1 MAEADLQTFTSIMDA
16 LVRISSNMKS
26 MERELQCPVCKEM
39 VKQPILLPCQHSVC
53 LLCASEV
60 LVQNGYP
67 APDLPPEPKSP
78 ASTPNTRSP
87 RQARRPAPKV
97 DRIDRVLRPGAVWD
111 VPWPEAQGGPP
122 PPMLFPCPP
131 CGKDVELGERGL
143 AECLRNLTLERI
155 VERYRHTVSLG
166 TVAIMCQFCKPPQ
179 SLEATK
185 GCADCRSNFCNEC
198 FKLYHPWGTPAPN
211 TSTCCPPST
220 SDPRLPSVCLGKR
233 KARCVLLRTEA
244 QPLKSYFCH
253 EGDGCPHVLTCPE
266 HEQER
271 LHFFCKSCQR
281 LLCPLCKLRRIHAGH
296 KVTPV
301 ANVCQALKE
310 KITKV
315 INYILANQ
323 ETVQAQITQLEN
335 AIMQTEMNGAGALEQ
350 LTQCVR
356 ELGRRWPS
364 GRGPWPRRWRG
375 PGPRSEALS
384 AQVTEKQ
391 SMLENAG
398 LLAFSQ
404 ELLKETDP
412 PCFVQAARLTHNRL
426 LKTIENL
433 QCFSLSADPSFRH
446 FQVDISRE
454 LKMLNSLEFIKA
466 PLAPVIDTQ
475 RTLAYDQLFLCWRLP
490 QDSAPAWHF
499 SVEFRRREG
508 GPGAS
513 GAGSGTPGEGPGRR
527 GPLGWQRLEE
537 VSGTSTVI
545 DRLEMDSVY
554 VLRVRGCN
562 KAGFGEY
569 SEEVYLHT
577 PPAPVLNFYL
587 DSRWGLHSDRLVVSK
602 EQRCARS
609 VPGLS
614 LLQAADR
621 ALTSCHLT
629 SDLLVGDIAITQG
642 KHYWACSVEP
652 GSYLVKVGVGLE
664 SRLQEWF
671 HLPQDMASPDSGH
684 DSGAEDA
691 LDSPPPFSF
700 LTMGMGKVLLPQGAN
715 SHNNCPSN
723 ATSPREPS
731 SNHSNSSSHPTHL
744 TALTAPL
751 PPQLGVC
758 LDFEK
763 GRVTFYDAHSL
774 RPLWEGPVDCSAPV
788 CPAFCFIGG
797 GALQLQELVANRSAE
812 QAPVRRVTIQSR
824 ATNLSNTSTVTSLAD
839 YSSTMAQ
846 FLQWGAVVSLLCLIA
861 LHSHAEEA
869 GIAPASKVPT
879 AAEALQKHGDGK
891 SMSREEFINFIKE
904 DLGSYI
910 MDPSEDL
917 LDELWE
923 NADENDDD
931 VVDSLECQAF
941 IDYITNK
948 DG

>member
-39 VKQPILLPCQHSVC
+39 VKQPVLLPCQHSVC

-60 LVQNGYP
+60 LVQSGYP

-97 DRIDRVLRPGAVWD
+97 DRIDRVLRPGYGTY
-111 VPWPEAQGGPP
+111 PGRRRKEGPP

-131 CGKDVELGERGL
+131 CGKEVELGERGL

-198 FKLYHPWGTPAPN
+198 FKLYHPWGTP
-211 TSTCCPPST
+211 
-220 SDPRLPSVCLGKR
+220 R
-233 KARCVLLRTEA
+233 A
-244 QPLKSYFCH
+244 QH
-253 EGDGCPHVLTCPE
+253 EHVQPTLNFRPKVLTCPE

-271 LHFFCKSCQR
+271 LHFYCRSCQR

-301 ANVCQALKE
+301 ANACQALKD
-310 KITKV
+310 KITKG
-315 INYILANQ
+315 INFILANQ

-335 AIMQTEMNGAGALEQ
+335 AIMQTEMNSGVALEQ
-350 LTQCVR
+350 LTQCGR
-356 ELGRRWPS
+356 ELGAVLAERQGALAQAVEGARQRR
-364 GRGPWPRRWRG
+364 G
-375 PGPRSEALS
+375 EALS
-384 AQVTEKQ
+384 AQMTEKQ

-404 ELLKETDP
+404 ELLKEADP
-412 PCFVQAARLTHNRL
+412 PCFVQAARLTHSRL

-454 LKMLNSLEFIKA
+454 LKMISGLDFIKA

-508 GPGAS
+508 GPGGAWGGARGPGG
-513 GAGSGTPGEGPGRR
+513 GAGGGGGGGSHS
-527 GPLGWQRLEE
+527 GWQRLEE
-537 VSGTSTVI
+537 VGGTSTVI

-577 PPAPVLNFYL
+577 PPAPVLLYFPIPSSSSALLNFYL

-671 HLPQDMASPDSGH
+671 HLPQDMASPRYDPDSGH

-691 LDSPPPFSF
+691 MDSPPPFSF

-731 SNHSNSSSHPTHL
+731 SGHSGSHAAHAA
-744 TALTAPL
+744 ALTAPL

-797 GALQLQELVANRSAE
+797 GRFSFKSWWPIAARNSPQPGGL
-812 QAPVRRVTIQSR
+812 P
-824 ATNLSNTSTVTSLAD
+824 SN
-839 YSSTMAQ
+839 
-846 FLQWGAVVSLLCLIA
+846 
-861 LHSHAEEA
+861 H
-869 GIAPASKVPT
+869 VPP
-879 AAEALQKHGDGK
+879 
-891 SMSREEFINFIKE
+891 I
-904 DLGSYI
+904 
-910 MDPSEDL
+910 
-917 LDELWE
+917 
-923 NADENDDD
+923 
-931 VVDSLECQAF
+931 
-941 IDYITNK
+941 
-948 DG
+948 

>member
-16 LVRISSNMKS
+16 LVRISSNIKS

-97 DRIDRVLRPGAVWD
+97 DRIDRVLRPGYGTYPGRRRKD
-111 VPWPEAQGGPP
+111 GPP

-198 FKLYHPWGTPAPN
+198 FKLYHPWGTPRAQHEHV
-211 TSTCCPPST
+211 
-220 SDPRLPSVCLGKR
+220 LPTLNFRPK
-233 KARCVLLRTEA
+233 
-244 QPLKSYFCH
+244 
-253 EGDGCPHVLTCPE
+253 VLTCPE

-356 ELGRRWPS
+356 ELGAALAERQGALAQAVEGARL
-364 GRGPWPRRWRG
+364 R
-375 PGPRSEALS
+375 RSEALS

-508 GPGAS
+508 GPGGVWGGVRDPGR
-513 GAGSGTPGEGPGRR
+513 GAGGGGGHW
-527 GPLGWQRLEE
+527 GWQRLEE

-671 HLPQDMASPDSGH
+671 HLPQDMASPRYDPDSGH

-824 ATNLSNTSTVTSLAD
+824 ATNLSN
-839 YSSTMAQ
+839 
-846 FLQWGAVVSLLCLIA
+846 
-861 LHSHAEEA
+861 
-869 GIAPASKVPT
+869 
-879 AAEALQKHGDGK
+879 
-891 SMSREEFINFIKE
+891 
-904 DLGSYI
+904 
-910 MDPSEDL
+910 
-917 LDELWE
+917 
-923 NADENDDD
+923 
-931 VVDSLECQAF
+931 
-941 IDYITNK
+941 
-948 DG
+948 